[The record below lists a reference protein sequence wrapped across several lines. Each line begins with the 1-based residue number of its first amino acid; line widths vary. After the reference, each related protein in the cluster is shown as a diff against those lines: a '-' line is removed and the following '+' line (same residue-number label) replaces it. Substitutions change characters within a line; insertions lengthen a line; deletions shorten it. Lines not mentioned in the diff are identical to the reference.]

1 MEADGRKKISFGG
14 AGDEGKVRRLGK
26 AAEDVVPEEDLGAS
40 WSCTSE
46 QWREK
51 AGSALGHVC
60 LFPILPASYCTYL
73 FREAILK
80 SDVMAMWACDQ
91 SLNLWLES

>member
-1 MEADGRKKISFGG
+1 VIKERSGGWGRQQRMWYLRKT
-14 AGDEGKVRRLGK
+14 LG
-26 AAEDVVPEEDLGAS
+26 PLGA
-40 WSCTSE
+40 
-46 QWREK
+46 
-51 AGSALGHVC
+51 ALPSSGERRQGQLWVMFACSQFFLH
-60 LFPILPASYCTYL
+60 LICTYL